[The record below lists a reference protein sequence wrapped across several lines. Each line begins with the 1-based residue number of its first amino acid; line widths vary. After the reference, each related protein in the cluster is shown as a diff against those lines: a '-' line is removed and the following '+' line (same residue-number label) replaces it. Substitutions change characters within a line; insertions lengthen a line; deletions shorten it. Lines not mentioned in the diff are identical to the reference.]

1 MKTTI
6 KKTSFKYSINDESG
20 EWITKVNFYDY
31 KLKNFDWI
39 LIANLDT
46 KKKYQKQGFA
56 TKLMKELSS
65 DLKKK
70 YPNKG
75 MYLFVKI
82 DNCSAIKLYKKL
94 GFKKIK
100 TYQLK
105 NGKYDIMVKGNADTK
120 QFNEMNFS

>member
-46 KKKYQKQGFA
+46 KKNIK
-56 TKLMKELSS
+56 
-65 DLKKK
+65 
-70 YPNKG
+70 NKA
-75 MYLFVKI
+75 LQQ
-82 DNCSAIKLYKKL
+82 NL
-94 GFKKIK
+94 
-100 TYQLK
+100 
-105 NGKYDIMVKGNADTK
+105 
-120 QFNEMNFS
+120 